1 MSRKPFLLMSK
12 QGQSKRIRREM
23 AHTHANINASGNHSK
38 QEISFCHEQTVWPNN
53 ENEFENNNLDSCSLH
68 SNSPPIQQPCS
79 SNENVSVYQ
88 NVIDESP
95 LPAIEYETRETTADA
110 NDKFVSNLRHWA
122 LKHQVPHIAITSLLG
137 ILRSHQCFDLP
148 ADARTLLKTPVN
160 VITRV
165 VEPGLYS
172 HIGLESNLR
181 KILNYV
187 TEPISEIFLLINI
200 DGVPLF
206 KSSSTEFWPILGSIY
221 NIPAVKSVVF
231 PIGVYCGSKKPQSCT
246 SFMQEFITEAV
257 ALIKSG
263 LAYGGKNIKVGIKG
277 FVCDAP
283 AKSFLLGVKGHTG
296 YYSCT
301 KCKQSGVYLQNRMT
315 FPQCHEPLRT
325 HEEFLQMHDE
335 DFHNSSTPLTEIPG
349 INFIKS
355 FPLDYMHLVCLGVVR
370 SLLYLWMFGPVPLKL
385 PNKIINSISTDL
397 VALAEHIPSEFN
409 RKPRSLDDVRR
420 WKATEFRQ
428 FLLYVGPVVLFKI
441 KSDYLAYYNNFM
453 SLTVSICILLN
464 PEYSLE
470 YNDYAKSLLIHFVK
484 SYIDLYGPQFATYNL
499 HGLTHLSDD
508 VYEFGALDSCS
519 AFPFENFLQIFTR
532 GIRKGDR
539 PLQQIIKRFGEIS
552 NADVWMKNISPS
564 VSYFPYFS
572 NPHSSGLLLPGCDK
586 FQQFKSVK
594 FHSFEITIK
603 HPNSHCVLKDG
614 SIVTVHNIVFSTNIQ
629 RMVILCQEFS
639 SKENFFDAPLI
650 ESSHIGIYIVKNK
663 LNLCEKEVSDI
674 VGKVVLLPFQNNH
687 VAIRMLHS

>member
-1 MSRKPFLLMSK
+1 MRWSRGLHARRPKYESPFEIGRLGKLEKLQEKLIGPEDLRRMSSKNSSVLITTKLKLLKLSSSACTCSVWACGIEYWCPFGFSGIEVGVNMSRKPFLLMSK

-23 AHTHANINASGNHSK
+23 AHTHANINASGKHSK

-68 SNSPPIQQPCS
+68 SNSSSIQQPCS
-79 SNENVSVYQ
+79 SNENVSVYL
-88 NVIDESP
+88 NVIDERP

-110 NDKFVSNLRHWA
+110 NDKFVSNLRYWA
-122 LKHQVPHIAITSLLG
+122 LKHQVPHIAITSLLS
-137 ILRSHQCFDLP
+137 ILRSHQCFNLP

-231 PIGVYCGSKKPQSCT
+231 PIGIYCGSKKPQSCT

-257 ALIKSG
+257 ALINSG

-283 AKSFLLGVKGHTG
+283 AKSFLLGVKGHAG

-409 RKPRSLDDVRR
+409 RKPRSLDDVRNG
-420 WKATEFRQ
+420 KQ
-428 FLLYVGPVVLFKI
+428 LNSV
-441 KSDYLAYYNNFM
+441 NF
-453 SLTVSICILLN
+453 
-464 PEYSLE
+464 
-470 YNDYAKSLLIHFVK
+470 
-484 SYIDLYGPQFATYNL
+484 SYT
-499 HGLTHLSDD
+499 
-508 VYEFGALDSCS
+508 
-519 AFPFENFLQIFTR
+519 
-532 GIRKGDR
+532 
-539 PLQQIIKRFGEIS
+539 
-552 NADVWMKNISPS
+552 
-564 VSYFPYFS
+564 
-572 NPHSSGLLLPGCDK
+572 
-586 FQQFKSVK
+586 
-594 FHSFEITIK
+594 
-603 HPNSHCVLKDG
+603 
-614 SIVTVHNIVFSTNIQ
+614 
-629 RMVILCQEFS
+629 
-639 SKENFFDAPLI
+639 
-650 ESSHIGIYIVKNK
+650 
-663 LNLCEKEVSDI
+663 
-674 VGKVVLLPFQNNH
+674 
-687 VAIRMLHS
+687 